1 MEKPKILFVIPWLPY
16 PLKSGGHQAIF
27 NGIYAIKDDFDIYI
41 SFPFINEEK
50 YKEESNAFLKIV
62 PNVHLLPLKKRESKQ
77 NSEYPLWYRIASI
90 IKNSIQVII
99 EKNGLGDEQND
110 EYVMC
115 TKWIKSITPLS
126 ELWLNHVTKICQ
138 DHQFDII
145 QVEMPWFV
153 SQILSLPKGP
163 KKVFVHH
170 ELGLVRRGLEQNNYP
185 NNEYVKACKSFA
197 DMAEIGLL
205 NMYDAVIT
213 LSSIDKQKMI
223 EHGVS
228 VPVYDSFAIVNQS
241 KEIFFEKTDGM
252 HLSFVG
258 PDTHSPNFV
267 GITWFLEN
275 CWFAL
280 REININYRLSIIG
293 NWSQEHIT
301 EYTAKYP
308 NVEFLG
314 FVDNLGDSIR
324 GTIMIVPITI
334 GSGIRM
340 KILEACSIGV
350 PFVST
355 SVGAEGIPV
364 EDGKDCFIAD
374 NPKSFVEKLYK
385 LRDVALQKRFVE
397 NAHNMILDN
406 YSIEALRKNRLE
418 IYSRI

>member
-1 MEKPKILFVIPWLPY
+1 
-16 PLKSGGHQAIF
+16 
-27 NGIYAIKDDFDIYI
+27 
-41 SFPFINEEK
+41 
-50 YKEESNAFLKIV
+50 
-62 PNVHLLPLKKRESKQ
+62 
-77 NSEYPLWYRIASI
+77 
-90 IKNSIQVII
+90 
-99 EKNGLGDEQND
+99 
-110 EYVMC
+110 
-115 TKWIKSITPLS
+115 
-126 ELWLNHVTKICQ
+126 
-138 DHQFDII
+138 
-145 QVEMPWFV
+145 
-153 SQILSLPKGP
+153 
-163 KKVFVHH
+163 
-170 ELGLVRRGLEQNNYP
+170 
-185 NNEYVKACKSFA
+185 
-197 DMAEIGLL
+197 
-205 NMYDAVIT
+205 
-213 LSSIDKQKMI
+213 
-223 EHGVS
+223 
-228 VPVYDSFAIVNQS
+228 
-241 KEIFFEKTDGM
+241 M